1 MDIYIKLFEVLFP
14 VFFVVGI
21 GYYLGKKNPPTTLA
35 PKARCRKVALYCPGS
50 FFSKLR
56 PYFSHHDFSQGGF
69 GYLEQFKATHH
80 GFCPGPRRVRSV
92 GRHLDYLLPIGH
104 ENPVVSVGFDRFN
117 SRESTERGQYDPI
130 LSDLEA
136 GGTEA

>member
-1 MDIYIKLFEVLFP
+1 MRTGTF
-14 VFFVVGI
+14 
-21 GYYLGKKNPPTTLA
+21 
-35 PKARCRKVALYCPGS
+35 
-50 FFSKLR
+50 FFSNNR
-56 PYFSHHDFSQGGF
+56 W
-69 GYLEQFKATHH
+69 
-80 GFCPGPRRVRSV
+80 VRSA

-104 ENPVVSVGFDRFN
+104 ENLVVSVGFDRFN